1 MRIVHYIKR
10 IWFADGGVVRAG
22 LDLCKAM
29 AERGHDVVLA
39 TCDDKDV
46 PAEWKAGA
54 PGMPKVA
61 RLPEPTGPMATFTAA
76 ARQQIAGLVAGADVV
91 HVHIFWLPS
100 SVQFCSA
107 ARRAGKPYV
116 ISTHGMLDDW
126 CMTQRGPKKRLFLLL
141 VGNRMF
147 RHAAAV
153 HCTASA
159 EERQSS
165 RWLPPGKTVVIPYVF
180 DLDPFR
186 ELPGPER
193 ARQKFPQAASGVPVV
208 LFLSRVHEKKGIE
221 VLIEAAALWRD
232 RGLDVRVLI
241 AGTGDPAYEQSLRT
255 LVSQRRLDHIV
266 QFVGLVVGTEKLSLY
281 QAADLFILPTSQEN
295 FGLVLPE
302 SLACR
307 TPVITTKGVDIWPE
321 LEQSGAAVI
330 ADTTP
335 QAIADAAAPL
345 LADSARRREM
355 GERGRAWVLETLEP
369 RKVSQQFETMYLAA
383 RTSAGRSPGA
393 N

>member
-1 MRIVHYIKR
+1 MRILHYIKR

-29 AERGHDVVLA
+29 AERGHEVTLA
-39 TCDDKDV
+39 TCDDKDA
-46 PAEWKAGA
+46 PAGWKAGA
-54 PGMPKVA
+54 PGLPRIA
-61 RLPEPTGPMATFTAA
+61 PLPEPSGPLGTFTADA
-76 ARQQIAGLVAGADVV
+76 KRTIDALLAGADVL
-91 HVHIFWLPS
+91 HDHIFWLPS

-107 ARRAGKPYV
+107 ARRAGKPYI

-126 CMTQRGPKKRLFLLL
+126 CMTQRGLKKRLFLTL

-165 RWLPPGKTVVIPYVF
+165 RWLPPAKAVVIPYVF

-186 ELPGPER
+186 ALPGPEIAR
-193 ARQKFPQAASGVPVV
+193 AKFPQAASGVPVV

-221 VLIEAAALWRD
+221 ILIEAAALWRD
-232 RGLDVRVLI
+232 QGIDLRVLI
-241 AGTGDPAYEQSLRT
+241 AGTGDPAYQQSLRT
-255 LVSQRRLDHIV
+255 LVTRHRLDHIV
-266 QFVGLVVGTEKLSLY
+266 HFVGLVVGAEKLSLY

-307 TPVITTKGVDIWPE
+307 TPVITTRGVDIWPE

-330 ADTTP
+330 ADPTP
-335 QAIADAAAPL
+335 KAIADAAAPL
-345 LADSARRREM
+345 LADPTLRHKM
-355 GERGRAWVLETLEP
+355 GERGRNWVLQNLDP
-369 RKVSQQFETMYLAA
+369 VKVSEQFEAMYA
-383 RTSAGRSPGA
+383 RSLRHFGPPPSAI
-393 N
+393 